1 MAQII
6 SVIFGGGEETFV
18 EAITAYRQGNQIVMV
33 GGNNV
38 TLTFEADELLALLVD
53 AKEKVRNDLQP
64 E

>member
-6 SVIFGGGEETFV
+6 SVIFGGNGESFS
-18 EAITAYRQGNQIVMV
+18 EAITAYRKGSQIVMV
-33 GGNNV
+33 GGNDV